1 MNQQAIKKKNVD
13 CTTFG
18 KNTFSTKINKF
29 KSICNNPR
37 TWINVIMNV
46 KILVECKKQEW
57 ETPYV
62 Y

>member
-46 KILVECKKQEW
+46 KILVECKK
-57 ETPYV
+57 
-62 Y
+62 